1 MLTTLLSGI
10 SLGSHDGCS
19 WPPSFTR
26 TLSLLVHADRQVVGE
41 KEEAEG
47 TVNVRTRDNVV
58 HGMRSLASVKQ
69 VLLEEKASRSL
80 ASIFGAHEDTPSN
93 EAAEQHAQN
102 GAATAAAR

>member
-1 MLTTLLSGI
+1 M
-10 SLGSHDGCS
+10 
-19 WPPSFTR
+19 
-26 TLSLLVHADRQVVGE
+26 VGE

-80 ASIFGAHEDTPSN
+80 TSSFGGHEDTSSA
-93 EAAEQHAQN
+93 EASDQHVQN
-102 GAATAAAR
+102 GVALTTAR